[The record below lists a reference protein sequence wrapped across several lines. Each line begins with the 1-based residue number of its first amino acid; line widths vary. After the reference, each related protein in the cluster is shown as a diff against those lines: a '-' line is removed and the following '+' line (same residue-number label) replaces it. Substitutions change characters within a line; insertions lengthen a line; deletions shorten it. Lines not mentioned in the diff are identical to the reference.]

1 MTVAEDYGLTEQFS
15 LSLSSPSKIWFYRS
29 SFNLQLPLEWLTLV
43 TKNFKLKKMELTEIL
58 IIAKK
63 WAKIP
68 LAIYCCVIC
77 SVPSMPSY
85 YTFSINTLGFLASCT
100 ATGVLIRDLNKSQ
113 NTLSNRIFLLFLLAS
128 LLALLRTYF
137 LSVPSCWFNAELTAF
152 LETHQT
158 LCMSLFPFRNIT
170 ILLTIFVCFLSGSR
184 LLLFASPARF
194 HNANPPKWMALSGG
208 VCITILI
215 LDHVYSAL
223 HCGMYKNNFKGSDM
237 VFYKI
242 LIEEFGLQSNNR
254 STNSSLL
261 EEFDLQSKNRS
272 TNSSQLME
280 NSQEEKELCQ
290 TFPTVAILIGIALH
304 LEIIKIMMAVVQEI
318 SKKRRLKKICP
329 TTNSRLKRLPKPAVI
344 PLEDHAIRRD
354 GHGSCPSVIEA
365 GLIETEETTNF
376 SRRQSLQLPP
386 GAWAKSS
393 VFKNQEKKVEICNFL
408 VKEYDQFCNV
418 FTMLYKRAGTIVYVF
433 MVLGLVLVYAFIFSS
448 ADNLGIVVNIN
459 IILVRLFVY
468 CVSVFLFVFL

>member
-1 MTVAEDYGLTEQFS
+1 
-15 LSLSSPSKIWFYRS
+15 
-29 SFNLQLPLEWLTLV
+29 
-43 TKNFKLKKMELTEIL
+43 MELTEIL

-237 VFYKI
+237 VFYKL
-242 LIEEFGLQSNNR
+242 LIEEFG
-254 STNSSLL
+254 
-261 EEFDLQSKNRS
+261 LQSKNRS

-290 TFPTVAILIGIALH
+290 TFPTVAILISIVLL

-344 PLEDHAIRRD
+344 PLEGLAIRRD
-354 GHGSCPSVIEA
+354 GYGSCPSVIEA
-365 GLIETEETTNF
+365 CLIETEETANF